1 MMPFICS
8 CKVRVELNRNMK
20 SLGVLESKRDPIR
33 KPLKLVRH
41 LIEEQDKVLLSYFA
55 QKGRM
60 CVIVE
65 QEGVKGQLQGP
76 GTCPSGTCMCEDGAR
91 GPWPSD
97 QILIK

>member
-60 CVIVE
+60 WSKRVSRGNYKGREHVQVGHVCV
-65 QEGVKGQLQGP
+65 KMARADRGQV
-76 GTCPSGTCMCEDGAR
+76 TKS
-91 GPWPSD
+91 
-97 QILIK
+97 